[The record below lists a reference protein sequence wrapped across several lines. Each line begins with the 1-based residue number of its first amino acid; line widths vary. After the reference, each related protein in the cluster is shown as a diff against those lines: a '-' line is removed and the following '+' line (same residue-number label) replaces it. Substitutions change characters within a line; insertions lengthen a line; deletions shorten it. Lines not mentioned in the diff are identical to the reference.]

1 MKIDLAC
8 EPLILGL
15 CWIWQQ
21 REKNIN
27 TQNDVII
34 KSISQTS
41 GKLEWNCEIAQVR
54 YASAEEACKAAR
66 LVNFHAFS
74 TMVHRQQRKM
84 SCRIFLWKLL
94 AVQVVHKRGWN
105 RMDETRK
112 KGWRYDDSCRKHASN
127 GDMQQAC
134 RGREKKYCSP
144 SQSVVGFI
152 SSFHRIQHIQEQHLW
167 EKSVWLWTC
176 SYLGTPY

>member
-1 MKIDLAC
+1 MCTICLSSSLPLKQFPLWGRGCVWYLSLNKPTFVKIDLAC

-134 RGREKKYCSP
+134 RGREKNTVHLHSP
-144 SQSVVGFI
+144 
-152 SSFHRIQHIQEQHLW
+152 
-167 EKSVWLWTC
+167 
-176 SYLGTPY
+176 